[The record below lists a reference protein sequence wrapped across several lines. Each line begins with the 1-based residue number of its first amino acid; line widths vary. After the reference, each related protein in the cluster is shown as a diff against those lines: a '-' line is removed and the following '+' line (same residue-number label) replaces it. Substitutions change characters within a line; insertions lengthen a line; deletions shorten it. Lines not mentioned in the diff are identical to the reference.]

1 LENAAMALYLE
12 AGFEQTTVA
21 DIAERASLTE
31 RTFFRH
37 FSDKREVL
45 FSGASALQELMV
57 VTVRNAPAPIAPL
70 NIIALALNAAGSM
83 IGEERDRS
91 RLRQQVIDANDD
103 LKERELIKLA
113 ALASAMAHELR
124 DRGVDEPTASLAA
137 EVGIAAFR
145 IAFERW
151 VRGTEEGDL
160 VQMIGESVA
169 QLSVITGQ
177 Q

>member
-1 LENAAMALYLE
+1 MTLYLE
-12 AGFEQTTVA
+12 AGFERTTVA
-21 DIAERASLTE
+21 DIAERTGLTE

-45 FSGASALQELMV
+45 FSGASALQERMV
-57 VTVRNAPAPIAPL
+57 VTVRDAPAPIAPL
-70 NIIALALNAAGSM
+70 NVIALALSAAGSM

-113 ALASAMAHELR
+113 AFASAMAHELR

-151 VRGTEEGDL
+151 VRATEEGDL